1 MKKMNDSSKIS
12 GSCCPMK
19 RYKLPISE
27 KNNIFVM
34 AGLAQVQSVNRL
46 KIIVYF

>member
-19 RYKLPISE
+19 RYKLTISE

-34 AGLAQVQSVNRL
+34 DRIGTGAVG
-46 KIIVYF
+46 K

>member
-12 GSCCPMK
+12 GNYCPMK
-19 RYKLPISE
+19 RYKLLISE

-34 AGLAQVQSVNRL
+34 DRLAVAVH
-46 KIIVYF
+46 VYFES